1 MFLHSKVLGPQ
12 YSSKRSSRIAEKI
25 WYHYSTCCSLV
36 KHHLR
41 KKHVKKNKLSSAE
54 LNCMSVFIEY
64 PKASF
69 QCAAK
74 RHLFVI
80 AVCQNTFKLFENR
93 LGGVVLREWISPEYS
108 SSRLAQRTSDPEGSW
123 VTAICSVG
131 DGRQYD
137 LAVGHVFSSR
147 EKTAC
152 GLSDAMVLHAIP
164 GLVGCGAAADGSCPV
179 GWIWKI
185 RTR

>member
-1 MFLHSKVLGPQ
+1 MIPLQ
-12 YSSKRSSRIAEKI
+12 
-25 WYHYSTCCSLV
+25 
-36 KHHLR
+36 HLLLFGEASFK
-41 KKHVKKNKLSSAE
+41 KKHVQKNKLSSVK
-54 LNCMSVFIEY
+54 LNCMSVLTEY
-64 PKASF
+64 PKASL
-69 QCAAK
+69 QSAAK
-74 RHLFVI
+74 RHLFVV
-80 AVCQNTFKLFENR
+80 AVCQNTFKWFENS
-93 LGGVVLREWISPEYS
+93 GVAVKGWISSVYG

-137 LAVGHVFSSR
+137 LALGHIFSSR

-152 GLSDAMVLHAIP
+152 GLSDAIP

>member
-1 MFLHSKVLGPQ
+1 MLGSQ
-12 YSSKRSSRIAEKI
+12 YSSKRSSRNAKKM
-25 WYHYSTCCSLV
+25 WYHYSTYCSLV

-41 KKHVKKNKLSSAE
+41 KKHVKKNKLSSVK
-54 LNCMSVFIEY
+54 LNCMSVFIEC

-80 AVCQNTFKLFENR
+80 AVCQYTFKWFENR
-93 LGGVVLREWISPEYS
+93 LGGVAVREWISS
-108 SSRLAQRTSDPEGSW
+108 VCGSSRLAQRTSDPEGSW